1 MIVTKDKEGG
11 RMLEKQTKLLK
22 ITAFIVLLIIY
33 GTHVTDQV
41 QAEDNSSK
49 KVLILNSYHEGLTWT
64 KEETEGIMQ
73 TLNDEGRNISF
84 YVEYMDWK
92 NHNSEKNLD
101 YLYDYYKYKYEHN
114 KVDLIMAT
122 DDVALQFAL
131 QYGEEIFA
139 NAPVVFCGVNKESAE
154 AITKGESNVTG
165 VIEVVDPTETL
176 KIASEINPS
185 LKNVYLLYDNSESG
199 LSTGNIAVTEIEKFN
214 PDLMVES
221 WNDLAFEEVLERA
234 RSLEQDSIILIT
246 TYYSDATGK
255 IFDMDY
261 VNREVCA
268 QSSVPV
274 YGLYDFGLDR
284 GIIGGVLLS
293 GRLQGENAAKIAGRI
308 LDGEDP
314 DDIPISAPNSMR
326 TAFDYNELQ
335 QYDIS
340 LDALPDDSEIINKP
354 FSFYETY
361 KTLVLSVVAAFIILF
376 VFIYILLFYIRKIQK
391 MKKNLAENNEELTQL
406 YEELTASD
414 EEMKQ
419 QYDEIISINEK
430 IRLSEEKLSYLAY
443 HDSLTGLP
451 NKLSLYEESKIIFS
465 SKDLKAALLFI
476 DIDNF
481 KYVNDTMGH
490 VFGDSLIIKLG
501 ERLTELLRYNC
512 YLYRLSGDEFVVI
525 WKDMAQTDRV
535 EEYATFILSDFLTNF
550 ELLNSDLHVSI
561 SIGIAMYPNHATD
574 LEELLKYA
582 DIAMYQAK
590 DTGKKRYMVY
600 DQAMNEA
607 FTERVS
613 IEKYLQKALE
623 HQEFEVYYQ
632 PQLDIKNNCI
642 TGFEAL
648 LRWNSPEL
656 GKVSPMKFIDVAE
669 DTHFIIPLGTW
680 VLHEACGFLSR
691 LEEKGYGKMD
701 ISVNIS
707 ILQLLQEDFIDII
720 TDALEK
726 YQIEPERL
734 ELEITESI
742 LMESFE
748 RIITKLQILRNRN
761 IRIALDDFGKGYSS
775 LNYLKQLPI
784 TTLKVDKSF
793 IDYITDT
800 KEDDFVS
807 HIISIGKY
815 LGMCVVAEGVEVQN
829 QLDYLIRYDCDKIQ
843 GFLFCKPVP
852 EEDIIKLLKE

>member
-1 MIVTKDKEGG
+1 
-11 RMLEKQTKLLK
+11 MLKKQTKLLK
-22 ITAFIVLLIIY
+22 IIVVAVIIICSM
-33 GTHVTDQV
+33 HLTDQV
-41 QAEDNSSK
+41 QAEDDSLK

-64 KEETEGIMQ
+64 QEETEGIMQ
-73 TLNDEGRNISF
+73 TLGDAGRNISF

-92 NHNSEKNLD
+92 NYNSQKNWD
-101 YLYDYYKYKYEHN
+101 YLYDYYKYKYEYN
-114 KVDLIMAT
+114 KLDLVMVT
-122 DDVALQFAL
+122 DDTALRFAL
-131 QYGEEIFA
+131 QYGKEIFKDT
-139 NAPVVFCGVNKESAE
+139 PVVFCGVNEESAKE
-154 AITKGESNVTG
+154 MVKEGSNVTG

-176 KIASEINPS
+176 RFATKINPS
-185 LKNVYLLYDNSESG
+185 LKNVYLLFDNSESG
-199 LSTGNIAVTEIEKFN
+199 KTTGDIATHMIEDFN
-214 PDLMVES
+214 PNLKVEA
-221 WNDLAFEEVLERA
+221 WNHLSFEEVLRRA
-234 RSLEQDSIILIT
+234 KTLEQDSIILIT
-246 TYYSDATGK
+246 TYYSDANGK
-255 IFDMDY
+255 IVDMDY

-274 YGLYDFGLDR
+274 YGLYDFGLNR

-293 GRLQGENAAKIAGRI
+293 GRLQGVNAAQIGKRI
-308 LDGEDP
+308 LDGEAP
-314 DDIPISAPNSMR
+314 DTIPISAPNSMR
-326 TAFDYNELQ
+326 TVFDYNQLIR
-335 QYDIS
+335 YGIS
-340 LDALPDDSEIINKP
+340 LDSLPQGSEIINKP

-361 KTLVLSVVAAFIILF
+361 KTLVLSVAAVFALLF
-376 VFIYILLFYIRKIQK
+376 AFVNILLFYIRKIQK
-391 MKKNLAENNEELTQL
+391 MKKNLADNNEELTQL

-414 EEMKQ
+414 EEMRQ

-451 NKLSLYEESKIIFS
+451 NKLSLYEESKVIFS
-465 SKDLKAALLFI
+465 SEGQKAALLFV

-490 VFGDSLIIKLG
+490 VFGDQLIIKLG
-501 ERLTELLRYNC
+501 ERLSVLLRNNC
-512 YLYRLSGDEFVVI
+512 RLYRLSGDEFVVI
-525 WKDMAQTDRV
+525 WKDMEQTDQV
-535 EEYATFILSDFLTNF
+535 EEYATFILTDFLTNF
-550 ELLNSDLHVSI
+550 ELLNSDLQVSI
-561 SIGIAMYPNHATD
+561 SIGIALYPYHATD

-590 DTGKKRYMVY
+590 DNGKKRYMIY

-613 IEKYLQKALE
+613 IEKHLQKALE
-623 HQEFEVYYQ
+623 HNEFEVYYQ

-656 GKVSPMKFIDVAE
+656 GRVSPLKFIEVAE
-669 DTHFIIPLGTW
+669 DTHFILPLGTW
-680 VLHEACGFLSR
+680 VLREACSFLAR
-691 LEEKGYGKMD
+691 LEEKGYGKLSM
-701 ISVNIS
+701 SVNIS

-720 TDALEK
+720 TNALQD
-726 YQIEPERL
+726 YNIEPERL

-742 LMESFE
+742 LMESFD
-748 RIITKLQILRNRN
+748 RIISKLQILRNSK

-793 IDYITDT
+793 IDYITDARG
-800 KEDDFVS
+800 DDFVS
-807 HIISIGKY
+807 YIISIGKF

-829 QLDYLIRYDCDKIQ
+829 QLDYLVKYDCDKIQ

-852 EEDIIKLLKE
+852 EAEIYVILKDEQ

>member
-1 MIVTKDKEGG
+1 
-11 RMLEKQTKLLK
+11 MLKKQTKLLK
-22 ITAFIVLLIIY
+22 IIVFAGLIIIC
-33 GTHVTDQV
+33 GMHLTNQV

-64 KEETEGIMQ
+64 REETEGIMQ
-73 TLNDEGRNISF
+73 TLVGTGRNISF

-92 NHNSEKNLD
+92 NYNSETNWE
-101 YLYDYYKYKYEHN
+101 YLYDYYKYKYQHN
-114 KVDLIMAT
+114 NLDLVMVT
-122 DDVALQFAL
+122 DDIALQFYL
-131 QYGEEIFA
+131 QYGKEIFA
-139 NAPVVFCGVNKESAE
+139 DTPVVFCGVNEESAE
-154 AITKGESNVTG
+154 AMVKEGSNVTG

-176 KIASEINPS
+176 KFATKINPS
-185 LKNVYLLYDNSESG
+185 LKNVYLLFDNSESG
-199 LSTGNIAVTEIEKFN
+199 LSTGNLASHIIEDYN
-214 PDLMVES
+214 PDLKVEA
-221 WNDLAFEEVLERA
+221 WNHLSFEEVLRRA
-234 RSLEQDSIILIT
+234 KELDQDSIILVT
-246 TYYSDATGK
+246 TYYSDANGR
-255 IFDMDY
+255 IVDMDY
-261 VNREVCA
+261 ANREVCA

-293 GRLQGENAAKIAGRI
+293 GRLQGVNAAQIAGRI
-308 LDGEDP
+308 LDGEAP
-314 DDIPISAPNSMR
+314 DTIPISAPNSMR
-326 TAFDYNELQ
+326 TVFDYNQLLR
-335 QYDIS
+335 YGIS
-340 LDALPDDSEIINKP
+340 LNSLPKDSEIINKP

-361 KTLVLSVVAAFIILF
+361 KTLVLSAAAVFVLLLAFIN
-376 VFIYILLFYIRKIQK
+376 ILLFYIRKIHK
-391 MKKNLAENNEELTQL
+391 MKKNLADNNEELTQL

-414 EEMKQ
+414 EEMRQ

-465 SKDLKAALLFI
+465 SEHQKAALFFI

-490 VFGDSLIIKLG
+490 VFGDSLIVKLG
-501 ERLTELLRYNC
+501 ERLSVLLRTNC
-512 YLYRLSGDEFVVI
+512 RLYRLSGDEFVVI
-525 WKDMAQTDRV
+525 WKDMTQTDQV
-535 EEYATFILSDFLTNF
+535 EEYATVILSDFLTNF
-550 ELLNSDLHVSI
+550 ELLSSDLQVSI
-561 SIGIAMYPNHATD
+561 SIGIAMYPYHATN

-600 DQAMNEA
+600 DQAMNEV

-613 IEKYLQKALE
+613 IEKHLQKALE
-623 HQEFEVYYQ
+623 HNEFEVYYQ

-656 GKVSPMKFIDVAE
+656 GRVSPLKFIDVAE

-680 VLHEACGFLSR
+680 VLREACGFLAR
-691 LEEKGYGKMD
+691 LGEEGYGKLD

-720 TDALEK
+720 TNALNE
-726 YQIEPERL
+726 YNIEPERL

-742 LMESFE
+742 LMESFD
-748 RIITKLQILRNRN
+748 RIIKKLQILRNRK

-800 KEDDFVS
+800 KEDDFLS

-829 QLDYLIRYDCDKIQ
+829 QLDYLVKYDCDKIQ
-843 GFLFCKPVP
+843 GFLFCRPIP
-852 EEDIIKLLKE
+852 EEEIYVLLKGEQ

>member
-1 MIVTKDKEGG
+1 
-11 RMLEKQTKLLK
+11 MLRKLTKLFK
-22 ITAFIVLLIIY
+22 ITAFIVLIIY
-33 GTHVTDQV
+33 GMHFTDQV
-41 QAEDNSSK
+41 QAKDNNSK
-49 KVLILNSYHEGLTWT
+49 KVLILNSYHQGLTWT

-73 TLNDEGRNISF
+73 TLSDEGRNISF

-92 NHNSEKNLD
+92 NYSSQENWN
-101 YLYDYYKYKYEHN
+101 YLYNYYKYKYEHN
-114 KVDLIMAT
+114 KVDLVMAT
-122 DDVALQFAL
+122 DDVALRFAL
-131 QYGEEIFA
+131 QYEEEIFKDS
-139 NAPVVFCGVNKESAE
+139 PIVFCGVNKESADSMV
-154 AITKGESNVTG
+154 KGKSNVTG
-165 VIEVVDPTETL
+165 VIEVVNPTETISFAT
-176 KIASEINPS
+176 KINPS
-185 LKNVYLLYDNSESG
+185 LKNVYLLFDNSESG
-199 LSTGNIAVTEIEKFN
+199 LSTGDIATHEIEN
-214 PDLMVES
+214 LYPDLKVVP
-221 WNDLAFEEVLERA
+221 WNDLSFEEVLQRA
-234 RSLEQDSIILIT
+234 KSLDQDSIILIT

-255 IFDMDY
+255 ILDMDF

-274 YGLYDFGLDR
+274 YGLYDFGLNN
-284 GIIGGVLLS
+284 GIVGGILLS
-293 GRLQGENAAKIAGRI
+293 GKLQGQHASIIAGRI
-308 LDGEDP
+308 LDGEEADN
-314 DDIPISAPNSMR
+314 IPISDPNSMR
-326 TAFDYNELQ
+326 TVFDYNQLIR
-335 QYDIS
+335 YDIPLKS
-340 LDALPDDSEIINKP
+340 LPQGSEIINKP

-361 KTLVLSVVAAFIILF
+361 KTLVLSVVAAFILLF
-376 VFIYILLFYIRKIQK
+376 VFINILLFYIHKIQK

-430 IRLSEEKLSYLAY
+430 IRSSEDQLSYLAY

-451 NKLSLYEESKIIFS
+451 NKLSLYEESRIIFS
-465 SKDLKAALLFI
+465 IKNQKAALLFI

-490 VFGDSLIIKLG
+490 AFGDSLIIKLG
-501 ERLTELLRYNC
+501 ERLSELLQNNC
-512 YLYRLSGDEFVVI
+512 SLYRLSGDEFVII
-525 WKDMAQTDRV
+525 WKDMKQEDQV
-535 EEYATFILSDFLTNF
+535 EEYASYILSDFITNF

-561 SIGIAMYPNHATD
+561 SIGIAMYPIHATD

-590 DTGKKRYMVY
+590 ETGKKRYMVY
-600 DQAMNEA
+600 NLAMKEA

-613 IEKYLQKALE
+613 IEKYLQKGLE
-623 HQEFEVYYQ
+623 HNEFEVYYQ
-632 PQLDIKNNCI
+632 PQLDIKNNRI

-656 GKVSPMKFIDVAE
+656 GQVSPLRFIDVAE

-680 VLHEACGFLSR
+680 VLREACGFLVR
-691 LEEKGYGKMD
+691 LEEKGYGKLD

-720 TDALEK
+720 TDTLQE

-742 LMESFE
+742 LMESFD
-748 RIITKLQILRNRN
+748 RIIKKLQILRDSN

-829 QLDYLIRYDCDKIQ
+829 QLDYLIKYNCDKIQ
-843 GFLFCKPVP
+843 GYLFCRPVP
-852 EEDIIKLLKE
+852 ETKIIDLLDGSI